1 MAYKKILLCVVFT
14 GAISGVSPLSVS
26 NPLPLAPLMASAS
39 LTSLGSLGSLGCLGL
54 VFTNS
59 FNTNKE
65 SQQQNGEGI
74 DENINSTSNDA
85 LVTDDKSKK
94 HNDYNRFKFSKTGTL
109 KTQVKQK
116 GENGSWFSKWWYAHE
131 HYMLLDEKSIDKN
144 TQTETNS
151 RLGRANI
158 VDGYSEFKISV
169 HSSNKSIK
177 NAIISA
183 QKPLGSSLTDLFYHR
198 YNYQT
203 ESGDNGT
210 ISTGFMDRFSD
221 KNTFDIK
228 QNGKSIGSISH
239 DKRTGDYRVYESED
253 FNPIMSFDSK
263 NQTLVKSRDSAGVDH
278 KVLAILPITMYYVQ
292 KSYVE

>member
-1 MAYKKILLCVVFT
+1 MNYKKILLCVVFT

-26 NPLPLAPLMASAS
+26 NSLSLTQLIAFSSLAS
-39 LTSLGSLGSLGCLGL
+39 LGG
-54 VFTNS
+54 VFTHS
-59 FNTNKE
+59 FNTDKE

-74 DENINSTSNDA
+74 DEHINSTSNDA

-94 HNDYNRFKFSKTGTL
+94 HNDDNRFKFSTKSTL

-116 GENGSWFSKWWYAHE
+116 GENGSWLSRWWYSDTHF
-131 HYMLLDEKSIDKN
+131 MLLDEKSIDKN
-144 TQTETNS
+144 TQTETNR

-158 VDGYSEFKISV
+158 VDSYSEFRISV

-177 NAIISA
+177 NEIISA
-183 QKPLGSSLTDLFYHR
+183 EKPWGSSLTDWFYHR

-203 ESGDNGT
+203 ESGDEGS
-210 ISTGFMDRFSD
+210 ISTGIMDSFSD

-239 DKRTGDYRVYESED
+239 DKLTGDYRVYESKN

-263 NQTLVKSRDSAGVDH
+263 TQTLVKSRDSAGVDH
-278 KVLAILPITMYYVQ
+278 KVLAILPITMHHVQ
-292 KSYVE
+292 QSYSK